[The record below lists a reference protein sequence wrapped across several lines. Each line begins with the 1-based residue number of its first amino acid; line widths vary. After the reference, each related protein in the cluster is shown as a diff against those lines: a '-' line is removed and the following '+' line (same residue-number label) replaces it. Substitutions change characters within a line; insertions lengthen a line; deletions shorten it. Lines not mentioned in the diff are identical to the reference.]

1 MSTSIKHRVARLVLP
16 LINRIA
22 AIASLKVV
30 TAGTPNRDFTAFFE
44 HLRKLGIRFCT
55 VIDVGV
61 AFGTPAVYASN
72 AGAKFYLIE
81 PVPSCKPE
89 LDKIAQRLGGEAF
102 NVAAGAADGSMDF
115 FVHPDV
121 SGSSTK
127 RQLEGSYFDGQHI
140 QVPVRR
146 LDSLIPQPIVRPCL
160 LKIDTQGAE
169 LEVLDGATGILGEVD
184 VVIIEV
190 SFHQFRDG
198 APEFHEVVGRMSEL
212 GFCAYETLEGHL
224 RTVDNALAQVDIAFV
239 RENSPLRQ
247 HKTFFSPE
255 QARRYL
261 QKAGI

>member
-1 MSTSIKHRVARLVLP
+1 MSTSIKHRVGRLVLP
-16 LINRIA
+16 LINRVA

-30 TAGTPNRDFTAFFE
+30 TVGTPNRDFTAFFE
-44 HLRKLGIRFCT
+44 HLRKLGIQFRT

-72 AGAKFYLIE
+72 PGAKFFLVE
-81 PVPSCKPE
+81 PVPSCRPE
-89 LDKIAQRLGGEAF
+89 LDKLAQRLGGVAF
-102 NVAAGAADGSMDF
+102 SVAAGAADGSMDF

-121 SGSSTK
+121 SGSSAK
-127 RQLEGSYFDGQHI
+127 RQLEGPFFDGQQI

-146 LDSLIPQPIVRPCL
+146 LDSLIPLPIVRPCL

-169 LEVLDGATGILGEVD
+169 LEVLEGSTGILDEVD

-190 SFHQFRDG
+190 SFHQFREG
-198 APEFHEVVGRMSEL
+198 APEFHAVVGRMSEL
-212 GFCAYETLEGHL
+212 GFRAYETLEGHL

-239 RENSPLRQ
+239 RETSSLRE

-261 QKAGI
+261 ETRDT